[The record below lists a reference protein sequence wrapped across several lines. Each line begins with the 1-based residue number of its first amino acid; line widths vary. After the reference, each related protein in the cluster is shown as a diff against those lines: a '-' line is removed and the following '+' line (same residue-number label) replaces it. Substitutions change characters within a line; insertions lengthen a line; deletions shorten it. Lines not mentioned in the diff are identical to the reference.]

1 MHHRSVRGGGDTTA
15 AEAFA
20 AANWKRL
27 LPLLTRYAVRCMK
40 RFGWKETERSVPAV
54 TEARELVNRAV
65 DAFLSERR
73 TWVPALARTEAGLI
87 AVLCTTIRSEAVN
100 LRTSAEVAKK
110 KTVSP
115 DVVSV
120 ATTAETKLAQRALLD
135 EIEEMISDDEDLV
148 ALYGAMSDGFTKEAE
163 LEAKLNWD
171 KPKVKLVKR
180 RLRNRLE
187 ARGMSRD
194 GTREAGHG
202 ESKEDEEGDE

>member
-1 MHHRSVRGGGDTTA
+1 MRGGGDTTA

-20 AANWKRL
+20 AANWNRI
-27 LPLLTRYAVRCMK
+27 LPLLTRYALRCMK
-40 RFGWKETERSVPAV
+40 RFGWTETARSVPAV
-54 TEARELVNRAV
+54 TEARELINRAV

-73 TWVPALARTEAGLI
+73 AWVPALARTEQGLI

-100 LRTSAEVAKK
+100 LRTSAAVAKK
-110 KTVSP
+110 TTLSA

-120 ATTAETKLAQRALLD
+120 TTTALTKLAQRALLE
-135 EIEEMISDDEDLV
+135 EIEEMISDDEELV
-148 ALYGAMSDGFTKEAE
+148 ALYEAMSEGFTTEAE
-163 LEAKLNWD
+163 LEAKLAWD
-171 KPKVKLVKR
+171 KAKVKLVKR

-202 ESKEDEEGDE
+202 EIKPEADEGDGDE